1 MPTYQVTETDGSV
14 YEVDG
19 PEGATEEQI
28 IRAVQDSLTGGGIQE
43 AEEARRAYDAYLR
56 RPIAARPEEI
66 EEPDIIDQVEELFKG
81 IPAGA
86 ANILESGAL
95 GAITPFEEE
104 TELAL
109 REGIQGFFDPVQ
121 EFLSPDKGSE
131 DLLSRKFGEALGS
144 FAGIGATA
152 AIPGFGLPAAVAL
165 TAGAGA
171 GEASERAREG
181 GATEEQR
188 GRASFLG
195 AGVGLT
201 ELLSP
206 LRILKVLKG
215 GIGSDAAEGFI
226 ASAKRVALEGGLEG
240 LQEFAAGVG
249 QNLIEQKIYNPEQGT
264 FEGGAEQFGLGAGVG
279 GFVRAVVELITPR
292 RRTGGQDELTQGELF
307 EPDTDLGAVPSAAGQ
322 GELFPNEDL
331 GAAPERA
338 DARQLDLFGP
348 ASSPEGEQQ
357 ELTFES
363 VPGADAEQVAQAGA
377 RERAALAAAER
388 NDETAFAQPDLF
400 ALQQEQEGR
409 RLGTPQFPA
418 DQFMDVQEET
428 EVAPTSRLGNSLNSK
443 MLLLL
448 ANKTISKLLN

>member
-292 RRTGGQDELTQGELF
+292 RRTGGQDKQLALPAPEGIAGLLPAPAIQMPDETGPTGGPERQLALPAPELSIAELLIKQQQSVD
-307 EPDTDLGAVPSAAGQ
+307 PDTEATL
-322 GELFPNEDL
+322 
-331 GAAPERA
+331 
-338 DARQLDLFGP
+338 
-348 ASSPEGEQQ
+348 
-357 ELTFES
+357 
-363 VPGADAEQVAQAGA
+363 
-377 RERAALAAAER
+377 AALLAGTETGVTPEAITALEGIER
-388 NDETAFAQPDLF
+388 GD
-400 ALQQEQEGR
+400 
-409 RLGTPQFPA
+409 
-418 DQFMDVQEET
+418 
-428 EVAPTSRLGNSLNSK
+428 AP
-443 MLLLL
+443 
-448 ANKTISKLLN
+448 